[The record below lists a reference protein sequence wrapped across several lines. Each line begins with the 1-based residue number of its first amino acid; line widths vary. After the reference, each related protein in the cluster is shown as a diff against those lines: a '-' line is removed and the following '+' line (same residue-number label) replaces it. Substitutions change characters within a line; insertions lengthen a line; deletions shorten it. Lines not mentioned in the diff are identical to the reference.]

1 MHSDLFQITSKIAI
15 LARSGRIKCARKL
28 FDEMSHRDAV
38 AWNAML
44 TGYSQ
49 LGLHQESL
57 SLFRHMR
64 ISNTKPDHYSFTATL
79 SACAGASEL
88 THGVK
93 IHALVIVSG
102 FQSSLP
108 VCNSLIDMYGKCLRP
123 FSASKVFEDMQSR
136 NEVTWCSLL
145 FAHTNSCQFDS
156 AHEVFHMIPKKV
168 EIAWNILIAS
178 HARCGEV
185 ELCLNLFKEMRESLC
200 QPDQWTLSAL
210 MNACS
215 ESSEFSYGCL
225 VQGIII
231 KTGWSSAVE
240 AKNSV
245 LSFYARL
252 GCPDDATKE
261 FESFG
266 TLTQVSW
273 NAIIDAHMRVGDTQE
288 AFLAF
293 QRAPEKNI
301 VSWTSMI
308 AGYARNGNGDEALCF
323 FVDMMRNCVQPDDF
337 AFGAVLHACSSLAVL
352 GHGKMVHGCIIH
364 FGMNADV
371 YVGNGLINMYAKCG
385 DVEGSSRAF
394 NEIPNKDV
402 VSWNAMLFGF
412 GLHGRAGQALWLYE
426 QMVACGVKPDKVTF
440 IGLLMT
446 CSHLGLIEKGR
457 FFFESMVSVY
467 GICPEMDHVA
477 CMVDILGR
485 GGFWAEATELADKY
499 SVTDNAKS
507 SSSEALLGACSAH
520 WNVGV
525 GAHLGEAL
533 KILEPQKEISY
544 VVLSNLY
551 CASGQWKEAEMI
563 RKAMLDQ
570 GVKKMP
576 GCSWIEVRNRVTAFV
591 AGNHS
596 HPYLGDICKILHFL
610 QFEMRNPCFIGF
622 EKRNF
627 EITFFR

>member
-1 MHSDLFQITSKIAI
+1 MHSDLFQITSKIVG

-49 LGLHQESL
+49 LGLHQEAL

-64 ISNTKPDHYSFTATL
+64 ISNTKPDHYSFTSTL
-79 SACAGASEL
+79 SACASACEL
-88 THGVK
+88 AHGTK

-123 FSASKVFEDMQSR
+123 LNANKVFEEMPSR

-156 AHEVFHMIPKKV
+156 AREMFDMIPKKV
-168 EIAWNILIAS
+168 EIAWNIMIAG

-200 QPDQWTLSAL
+200 RPDQWTLSAL

-215 ESSEFSYGCL
+215 ESSKFSYGCM
-225 VQGIII
+225 VHGIII

-252 GCPDDATKE
+252 GCPDDATKV

-273 NAIIDAHMRVGDTQE
+273 NAIIDAHMRAGDTQE
-288 AFLAF
+288 ASHAF

-323 FVDMMRNCVQPDDF
+323 FVDMMRNCVQPDDL
-337 AFGAVLHACSSLAVL
+337 AFGAVLHACCSLAVL

-364 FGMNADV
+364 YGFHVDV

-385 DVEGSSRAF
+385 DIEGSNCAF
-394 NEIPNKDV
+394 NDIINKDV

-426 QMVACGVKPDKVTF
+426 QMMAFGVKPDKVTF

-457 FFFESMVSVY
+457 FFFESMDSVY
-467 GICPEMDHVA
+467 GIFPEMDHVA
-477 CMVDILGR
+477 CMVDMLGR
-485 GGFWAEATELADKY
+485 GGFLAEATELACKY
-499 SVTDNAKS
+499 SGTDNAKT
-507 SSSEALLGACSAH
+507 SSSEALLGACYTH
-520 WNVGV
+520 GNVGV

-533 KILEPQKEISY
+533 KTLEPQKEISY

-551 CASGQWKEAEMI
+551 CASGQWKEAELI

-576 GCSWIEVRNRVTAFV
+576 GCSWIEVRNMVTAFV

-596 HPYLGDICKILHFL
+596 HPYHKDICKILHFL
-610 QFEMRNPCFIGF
+610 EFELRNPCFVGF
-622 EKRNF
+622 VN
-627 EITFFR
+627 

>member
-28 FDEMSHRDAV
+28 FDEMCHRDAV

-88 THGVK
+88 TLGVK

-108 VCNSLIDMYGKCLRP
+108 CLRP
-123 FSASKVFEDMQSR
+123 FSASKVFEDMQIR

-156 AHEVFHMIPKKV
+156 AHEVFHMIPKKE
-168 EIAWNILIAS
+168 EIAWNILIAR
-178 HARCGEV
+178 HARCG
-185 ELCLNLFKEMRESLC
+185 EMRESLC
-200 QPDQWTLSAL
+200 QPDQWTLKFL
-210 MNACS
+210 
-215 ESSEFSYGCL
+215 YGGL
-225 VQGIII
+225 VHGIII

-252 GCPDDATKE
+252 DCPDDAMKI

-266 TLTQVSW
+266 TLTQVTW

-293 QRAPEKNI
+293 QQAPEKNI

-308 AGYARNGNGDEALCF
+308 AGYTRNGNGDEALSF
-323 FVDMMRNCVQPDDF
+323 FVDMMRNCIQPDDF
-337 AFGAVLHACSSLAVL
+337 AFGAVLHACSSLAAL

-371 YVGNGLINMYAKCG
+371 YVGN
-385 DVEGSSRAF
+385 EGSSRAF

-412 GLHGRAGQALWLYE
+412 GLHGLAGQALWLYE

-446 CSHLGLIEKGR
+446 CSHLGLIEKSR

-477 CMVDILGR
+477 CMVDMLGR
-485 GGFWAEATELADKY
+485 GGYSATE
-499 SVTDNAKS
+499 NAKA
-507 SSSEALLGACSAH
+507 SSSEALLGACSVH
-520 WNVGV
+520 WNVRV

-544 VVLSNLY
+544 V
-551 CASGQWKEAEMI
+551 WKEAEMI
-563 RKAMLDQ
+563 RKAI
-570 GVKKMP
+570 
-576 GCSWIEVRNRVTAFV
+576 WIEVRNKVTAFV

-596 HPYLGDICKILHFL
+596 HPCLGDICKILHFL
-610 QFEMRNPCFIGF
+610 EFEMRNPSNTCVF
-622 EKRNF
+622 EKRVPHPL
-627 EITFFR
+627 EKSTRKTYIGPTLTKSLEEKSTRKKT

>member
-1 MHSDLFQITSKIAI
+1 
-15 LARSGRIKCARKL
+15 
-28 FDEMSHRDAV
+28 
-38 AWNAML
+38 ML

-252 GCPDDATKE
+252 GCPDDATKV

-371 YVGNGLINMYAKCG
+371 YVGNGLIN
-385 DVEGSSRAF
+385 
-394 NEIPNKDV
+394 I
-402 VSWNAMLFGF
+402 
-412 GLHGRAGQALWLYE
+412 
-426 QMVACGVKPDKVTF
+426 
-440 IGLLMT
+440 
-446 CSHLGLIEKGR
+446 HLGLIEKGR

-485 GGFWAEATELADKY
+485 
-499 SVTDNAKS
+499 
-507 SSSEALLGACSAH
+507 
-520 WNVGV
+520 GV

-570 GVKKMP
+570 AKPFPIGSHMTSGLLFKYTKAHLDM
-576 GCSWIEVRNRVTAFV
+576 RVEYF
-591 AGNHS
+591 G
-596 HPYLGDICKILHFL
+596 
-610 QFEMRNPCFIGF
+610 
-622 EKRNF
+622 
-627 EITFFR
+627 